1 MANIF
6 RWFVKKCTPWSN
18 PAKTS
23 SLSLTRS
30 SHFRRAIPWG
40 NEAEIF
46 IIAIS
51 RGRSFHFRAKEI
63 FLTIYIGKVNV
74 KIRVKVTK
82 WLKRSLEFLRNKRRK
97 IQREMEKK
105 ENTEGNGKCNWL
117 NGECLIGSR
126 GNAGPLHYFNL
137 LTRLRPA
144 YLMLNRPNLA
154 HLVFA
159 NKKACL
165 TISWTFFYSEY
176 PWIEYSIKEDAPFCL
191 LSPLGGKEG
200 LHFSYCLKKLKKLTT
215 KYERLSSFALISI
228 INWMWFI
235 SSWQC
240 RYWNVYWEF

>member
-1 MANIF
+1 M
-6 RWFVKKCTPWSN
+6 
-18 PAKTS
+18 
-23 SLSLTRS
+23 
-30 SHFRRAIPWG
+30 
-40 NEAEIF
+40 
-46 IIAIS
+46 
-51 RGRSFHFRAKEI
+51 
-63 FLTIYIGKVNV
+63 

-97 IQREMEKK
+97 IQREVEKK

-200 LHFSYCLKKLKKLTT
+200 LHFSYCLTKLKKLTT
-215 KYERLSSFALISI
+215 
-228 INWMWFI
+228 
-235 SSWQC
+235 
-240 RYWNVYWEF
+240 